1 LRSLLACGAELPVP
15 MTPNTKT
22 VPLKKPTPGSS
33 RDIFST
39 IEVGEKGPIWCN
51 FIRACFHL
59 VEDRKEMRGIQIHSI
74 QIHSIQ
80 IHSIQIHSIQIPRVS
95 SFEESTWFK
104 AMEIMCEFGA
114 RLDVWSCEAQR
125 EDEPESLQALLEI
138 LFEEENAL
146 CLMIILEQN
155 NARKTMED
163 EGRLV
168 PEGVIVDTTPH
179 PDGILTW
186 ILKLLWG

>member
-1 LRSLLACGAELPVP
+1 
-15 MTPNTKT
+15 
-22 VPLKKPTPGSS
+22 
-33 RDIFST
+33 
-39 IEVGEKGPIWCN
+39 
-51 FIRACFHL
+51 
-59 VEDRKEMRGIQIHSI
+59 
-74 QIHSIQ
+74 
-80 IHSIQIHSIQIPRVS
+80 
-95 SFEESTWFK
+95 
-104 AMEIMCEFGA
+104 MEIMCEFGA

-168 PEGVIVDTTPH
+168 PDGVIVDTTPH